1 MPRPRH
7 GPGCAEP
14 GPGPHSRPACPNPW
28 SSPGGSRSAGRSWS
42 AARRSHARKTVAATV
57 GPDTIQVA
65 VETSITVTAARTT
78 SRAIRRHKASNY
90 G

>member
-1 MPRPRH
+1 MVGDQRIQVGLAH
-7 GPGCAEP
+7 
-14 GPGPHSRPACPNPW
+14 AC
-28 SSPGGSRSAGRSWS
+28 
-42 AARRSHARKTVAATV
+42 KTVAVTV

-78 SRAIRRHKASNY
+78 SRDIRRHKASNY